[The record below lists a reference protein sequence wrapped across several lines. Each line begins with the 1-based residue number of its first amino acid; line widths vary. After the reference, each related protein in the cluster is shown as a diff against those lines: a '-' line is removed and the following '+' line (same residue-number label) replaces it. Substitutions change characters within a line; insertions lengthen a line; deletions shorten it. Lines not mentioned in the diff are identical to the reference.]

1 MRLEIWRGGQRLSVA
16 EATACRDV
24 ACRAGLH
31 ILAQVEDGETWAM
44 VLADRSREVAI
55 TAAIQALA
63 ERGVRATVMVE

>member
-1 MRLEIWRGGQRLSVA
+1 MRLEIWSGGQRLSVV

-31 ILAQVEDGETWAM
+31 IIDQIENGVTWSM
-44 VLADRSREVAI
+44 ILADRPREVAL